1 MLFDRAWRAAAV
13 AAPTMKLL
21 IISMAIVSVQA
32 AAPVFA
38 ETPPPAKPSELARV
52 AILEF
57 QDNTGQ
63 KNYGWVKTSLPDA
76 INSSMK
82 DQFEFQR
89 AEVTGASKNLEKAK
103 LSAGEVDAQN
113 VNAFAEQQGLDI
125 VIFGNF
131 HYEAK
136 TRMAVFTAEVYHHK
150 GKRVIGTVVQ
160 QSKLN
165 NDVFGTID
173 TISKKIVEH
182 IYRFSLDLTEQQ
194 VVAKKEQSVRLLV
207 LVPTWTNETQKK
219 AAVNE
224 LEVQKKE
231 LRKKY
236 PAEFLTIFEFF
247 TLKKTPANEQQ
258 KIEGFAKSRNDGAI
272 SDWLK
277 AQKVTNAMI
286 VFVAENKV
294 SLRPVVEGNT
304 KPAVTYAV
312 NASAAQKAGTIDA
325 AVTASGMG
333 MNLQKTTLKKDPG
346 IRDRFSLAGGIFLLA
361 PIGTGTE
368 KMNAAPG
375 LEVQALYRAVNLW
388 AFQIGAAASLHGTWQ
403 KSYLAN
409 GDEDFTL
416 QHYTAL
422 IGPALIVPMPFYRS
436 LEVQVLLLGGAAY
449 SHLEKFKY
457 VDTPLIFSGV
467 NPAVSAQAEVRWHIL
482 LGVFVGAGA
491 SYHRIFYSGTD
502 MSYLN
507 TSLRAGYRF

>member
-1 MLFDRAWRAAAV
+1 MPTLRVSIFTMALLCAHASVGAATATK
-13 AAPTMKLL
+13 PT
-21 IISMAIVSVQA
+21 
-32 AAPVFA
+32 
-38 ETPPPAKPSELARV
+38 ELARV

-89 AEVTGASKNLEKAK
+89 AEVAGAAKSAEKSRV
-103 LSAGEVDAQN
+103 SAGEVDAQN
-113 VNAFAEQQGLDI
+113 VSVFAEQQGLDI

-131 HYEAK
+131 SYETK
-136 TRMAVFTAEVYHHK
+136 TRKAVFTAEVYHHK

-194 VVAKKEQSVRLLV
+194 VVAKTEQSVRLLV
-207 LVPTWTNETQKK
+207 LVPTWTNDAQKK

-247 TLKKTPANEQQ
+247 KVKKTPAADQQ
-258 KIEGFAKSRNDGAI
+258 QIEGFAKSRNDAAI

-286 VFVAENKV
+286 VFVSDNKV
-294 SLRPVVEGNT
+294 SLRPVVEGNS
-304 KPAVTYAV
+304 KPPVTYAV
-312 NASAAQKAGTIDA
+312 TASAAEKAGTIDA

-333 MNLQKTTLKKDPG
+333 VNLQKTTLKKDPG
-346 IRDRFSLAGGIFLLA
+346 IRDRFSLAGGMFLLA
-361 PIGTGTE
+361 PIGTGSD
-368 KMNAAPG
+368 KMSAAPG
-375 LEVQALYRAVNLW
+375 IEVQALYRAVNLW
-388 AFQIGAAASLHGTWQ
+388 AFQLGAATSLHGSWQ
-403 KSYLAN
+403 KSYLST
-409 GDEDFTL
+409 GDEDFNL

-422 IGPALIVPMPFYRS
+422 AGPALIVPMPFYRS

-449 SHLEKFKY
+449 SRLEKFKY
-457 VDTPLIFSGV
+457 VDTPLTFSGV
-467 NPAVSAQAEVRWHIL
+467 NAAVSAQTEVRWHIL